1 MSYEIVKKW
10 LDDPTSVTE
19 EEVDNA
25 YQAMFSLQPNGANQN
40 LMAALSYI
48 NDSET
53 SDSETVA
60 ELLSR
65 YEAQK

>member
-25 YQAMFSLQPNGANQN
+25 YQAMFLLQPNGANQN
-40 LMAALSYI
+40 LIAALGYI

>member
-40 LMAALSYI
+40 LIAALSYI

>member
-25 YQAMFSLQPNGANQN
+25 YQAMFLLQPNGANQN
-40 LMAALSYI
+40 LIDTKHKSKAK
-48 NDSET
+48 E
-53 SDSETVA
+53 V
-60 ELLSR
+60 
-65 YEAQK
+65 